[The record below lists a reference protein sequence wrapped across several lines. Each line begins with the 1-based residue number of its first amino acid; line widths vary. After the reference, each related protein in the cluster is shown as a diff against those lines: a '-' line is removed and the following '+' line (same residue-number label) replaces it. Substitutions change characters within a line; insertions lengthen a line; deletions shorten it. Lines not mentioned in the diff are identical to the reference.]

1 MSMSYKQQLSD
12 LDRDGSRSVTAQIV
26 DVFAH
31 AIERGELSAGDK
43 LPPTRE
49 LAEVAAVNH
58 LTAARAYRRLA
69 EMGLVAGRVGSGTYV
84 RGGASTGA
92 DPDRSPDDDSWQHYA
107 LPDDD
112 SSAGDRVLADMMRA
126 AQRSDGLPLS
136 VGYPGAGLLPTD
148 ELAAITAEVFEA
160 EGPRALQYDTAQG
173 VAELREQLALLG
185 GRRDCPDSADHIVV
199 TAGARQ
205 GLTLVTRAVLRP
217 GDAVACES
225 PTFFGALEAIRAAG
239 AEALPVPTDD
249 DGLDTEALEA
259 LLRRHEI
266 RLVFLQPQMHNP
278 TGRDLSRDRA
288 EHLIALS
295 RRHGFFVFEDGVY
308 ADLRIEGSARP
319 RLRSRAPERVIY
331 VESFSKTLGGGL
343 RLGWVAASGPVL
355 ERIAREKRR
364 DDIHCV
370 TLTQLAIARFL
381 ARGRYEDHLER
392 AIPFHAERRDALV
405 DAVVRELGAVASFV
419 RPLGGGHMWVTLD
432 EAVDERDLYEAAAEQ
447 GVDYVPGIAVMPERP
462 RATHMRL
469 SFSYLDPDELREAV
483 RRLGVAVRAARR
495 RSSAAPAALPLA

>member
-1 MSMSYKQQLSD
+1 MSYKERLSD
-12 LDRDGSRSVTAQIV
+12 IDRGGSRSVTAQIV
-26 DVFAH
+26 DAFAA
-31 AIERGELSAGDK
+31 AIEGAELGPGEK

-49 LAEVAAVNH
+49 LAELAGVNH

-84 RGGASTGA
+84 RGAAAPAAAGDGAAEDG
-92 DPDRSPDDDSWQHYA
+92 SWQLYA

-112 SSAGDRVLADMMRA
+112 SSAGDRALTEMMRA
-126 AQRSDGLPLS
+126 AQGGVDLPLS
-136 VGYPGAGLLPTD
+136 VGYPGGKLLPAD
-148 ELAAITAEVFEA
+148 ELGAITAEVFEA
-160 EGPRALQYDTAQG
+160 EGTRALQYDKAQG
-173 VAELREQLALLG
+173 VAELREQLASLA
-185 GRRDCPDSADHIVV
+185 RRRGSRDSADEIVV

-217 GDAVACES
+217 GDVVACES
-225 PTFFGALEAIRAAG
+225 PTFFGAIGAIQAAG
-239 AEALPVPTDD
+239 GEMLPVPTDE
-249 DGLDTEALEA
+249 DGLDTDALES
-259 LLRRHEI
+259 LLRRHEVK
-266 RLVFLQPQMHNP
+266 LVFLQPQMHNP
-278 TGRDLSRDRA
+278 TGRDLSPERA
-288 EHLIALS
+288 GHLIELS
-295 RRHGFFVFEDGVY
+295 RRHGFFMFEDGVY
-308 ADLRIEGSARP
+308 ADLRIEGSPRP
-319 RLRSRAPERVIY
+319 RLRSAAPERVIY

-381 ARGRYEDHLER
+381 ARGGYEAHLER

-405 DAVVRELGAVASFV
+405 EAVERELGPVASFV

-432 EAVDERDLYEAAAEQ
+432 EPLDERDLYEAAADQ
-447 GVDYVPGIAVMPERP
+447 GVDYVPGIATVPGRP
-462 RATHMRL
+462 HGTHMRL
-469 SFSYLDPDELREAV
+469 SFSYLDPDQLREGA

-495 RSSAAPAALPLA
+495 TTRTASAALPLA

>member
-1 MSMSYKQQLSD
+1 MSYKTRLSD

-26 DVFAH
+26 DAFAA
-31 AIERGELSAGDK
+31 AIESGELSPGDK

-49 LAEVAAVNH
+49 LAEVAGVNH

-84 RGGASTGA
+84 RGGGA
-92 DPDRSPDDDSWQHYA
+92 PAAAGDGSSDDASWQHYA

-112 SSAGDRVLADMMRA
+112 STAGDRVLAEMLRA
-126 AQRSDGLPLS
+126 AQHGEGLSLS
-136 VGYPGAGLLPTD
+136 VGYPGTKLLPTD
-148 ELAAITAEVFEA
+148 ELGAIAAEVFEA
-160 EGPRALQYDTAQG
+160 EGSRPLQYDTAQG
-173 VAELREQLALLG
+173 VAELREQIALLG
-185 GRRDCPDSADHIVV
+185 ERRGSPGSAEEVVV

-217 GDAVACES
+217 GDVVACES
-225 PTFFGALEAIRAAG
+225 PTFFGAIEAIRAAG
-239 AEALPVPTDD
+239 GEALPVPTDD
-249 DGLDTEALEA
+249 EGLDTEALES
-259 LLRRHEI
+259 LLRRHDI

-278 TGRDLSRDRA
+278 TGRDLSEERA
-288 EHLIALS
+288 THLIELS

-319 RLRSRAPERVIY
+319 RLRSAAPDRVIY
-331 VESFSKTLGGGL
+331 VDSFSKTLGGGL
-343 RLGWVAASGPVL
+343 RLGWVAAAGPVL

-370 TLTQLAIARFL
+370 TLTQLVIARFL
-381 ARGRYEDHLER
+381 AQGGYEAHLER

-405 DAVVRELGAVASFV
+405 DAVERELGAVASFV
-419 RPLGGGHMWVTLD
+419 RPLGGGHLWVTLD
-432 EAVDERDLYEAAAEQ
+432 DAVDERDLYEAAAEQ
-447 GVDYVPGIAVMPERP
+447 GVDYVPGIAMMPERP
-462 RATHMRL
+462 RSTHMRL
-469 SFSYLDPDELREAV
+469 TFSYLDPDELREAA

-495 RSSAAPAALPLA
+495 PSRTAQSALPLA

>member
-1 MSMSYKQQLSD
+1 MSYKQRLSD

-26 DVFAH
+26 DAFAG
-31 AIERGELSAGDK
+31 AIERGELGPGDK

-49 LAEVAAVNH
+49 LAELAGVNH

-84 RGGASTGA
+84 RGGAAPAVARDGSA
-92 DPDRSPDDDSWQHYA
+92 DDASWQHYA

-112 SSAGDRVLADMMRA
+112 STAGDRVLADMMRA
-126 AQRSDGLPLS
+126 AQHDEGLPLS
-136 VGYPGAGLLPTD
+136 VGYPSAKLLPAD
-148 ELAAITAEVFEA
+148 ELGAITAEVFGA

-185 GRRDCPDSADHIVV
+185 DRRDSPDSANEIVV

-217 GDAVACES
+217 GDVVACES

-239 AEALPVPTDD
+239 GEALPVPTDD
-249 DGLDTEALEA
+249 DGLDTDALES

-266 RLVFLQPQMHNP
+266 PLVFLQPQMHNP
-278 TGRDLSRDRA
+278 TGRDLSEERA
-288 EHLIALS
+288 DHLIELS

-308 ADLRIEGSARP
+308 ADLRIEGAARP
-319 RLRSRAPERVIY
+319 RLRSRAPDRVIY

-343 RLGWVAASGPVL
+343 RLGWVSASGPVL

-381 ARGRYEDHLER
+381 ARGGYEAHLER

-405 DAVVRELGAVASFV
+405 DAVERELGAVASFV
-419 RPLGGGHMWVTLD
+419 RPLGGGHMWVTLN
-432 EAVDERDLYEAAAEQ
+432 EALDERDLYEAAADQ
-447 GVDYVPGIAVMPERP
+447 GVDYVPGIAMLPERP

-469 SFSYLDPDELREAV
+469 TVSYLDPEELREAA

-495 RSSAAPAALPLA
+495 SSRASSAALPLA

>member
-1 MSMSYKQQLSD
+1 MSYKKRLSD
-12 LDRDGSRSVTAQIV
+12 LEREGPRSVTAQIV
-26 DVFAH
+26 DAFAE
-31 AIERGELSAGDK
+31 AIERGELSPGDK

-49 LAEVAAVNH
+49 LAEVAGVNH

-84 RGGASTGA
+84 RGAVAPAAAREGS
-92 DPDRSPDDDSWQHYA
+92 DDASWQHYA

-112 SSAGDRVLADMMRA
+112 STPGDRVLADMMRA
-126 AQRSDGLPLS
+126 AQHGEGLPLS
-136 VGYPGAGLLPTD
+136 VGYPGAKLLPAD
-148 ELAAITAEVFEA
+148 ELAPITAEVFEA
-160 EGPRALQYDTAQG
+160 EGARTLQYDNAQG
-173 VAELREQLALLG
+173 VAELRDQLALLG
-185 GRRDCPDSADHIVV
+185 DRRGSAVAADEIVV

-205 GLTLVTRAVLRP
+205 GLTLVNRAVLRP
-217 GDAVACES
+217 GDVVACES
-225 PTFFGALEAIRAAG
+225 PTFFGALEAIRSAG
-239 AEALPVPTDD
+239 GEALPVPTDE

-266 RLVFLQPQMHNP
+266 RVVFLQPQMHNP
-278 TGRDLSRDRA
+278 TGRDLSEERA
-288 EHLIALS
+288 EHLLELS

-308 ADLRIEGSARP
+308 SDLRIEGEARP

-370 TLTQLAIARFL
+370 TLTQLVMARFL
-381 ARGRYEDHLER
+381 ARGGYEAHLER
-392 AIPFHAERRDALV
+392 AIPFHAERRDALL
-405 DAVVRELGAVASFV
+405 DAVERELGAVASFV

-432 EAVDERDLYEAAAEQ
+432 EAVDERDLYEAAAAE
-447 GVDYVPGIAVMPERP
+447 GVDYVPGIATMPERP
-462 RATHMRL
+462 RTTHMRL
-469 SFSYLDPDELREAV
+469 TFSYLDPDELREAA

-495 RSSAAPAALPLA
+495 PSRAAPAALPLA